1 MKKCMKKFFINVI
14 TFIPKLIIGIIS
26 LVVTVILMGYVMGK
40 IGFGKVFGFLTCE
53 GN

>member
-1 MKKCMKKFFINVI
+1 MKKFFINVI
-14 TFIPKLIIGIIS
+14 TFIPKVIMGIIS
-26 LVVTVILMGYVMGK
+26 MVVSVILLGYVMAK

>member
-1 MKKCMKKFFINVI
+1 MKKSVKKFIINTI

-26 LVVTVILMGYVMGK
+26 LVVTVFLLGYVMTK

>member
-26 LVVTVILMGYVMGK
+26 LVVTTILLGYVMSKMGLR
-40 IGFGKVFGFLTCE
+40 KVFGFLTCE